1 MKKIIAIGES
11 VLDTIFTG
19 SQPVRSFMGGRIAN
33 AAAILGTMRLPVAM
47 VSECGADRVGDI
59 IIDYL
64 TAHHVNVTSIDR
76 YTEGSTALSA
86 IFDSDSGK
94 ENLVNYGVYPKE
106 RFDVVWPRIDEDDI
120 VLFGSLYAI
129 TEPQRETLFELVKYA
144 VERKAI
150 IVYLPGF
157 QHGINFHIAHVMP
170 AILENLEVS
179 DLVIA
184 HERDL
189 RDVFPGESAQQAYSN
204 HVEFYCDNY
213 LHIHPDLSVTR
224 FDNSGKG
231 SAHPAIGRPTQH
243 MLGWQAGFTAGVI
256 YGMIKNDVTSGN
268 IHQLPRTAWIDI
280 VTTAQAIASACANP
294 DNCIDEGLAARY
306 LNDLKANN

>member
-1 MKKIIAIGES
+1 MRKIIAIGES
-11 VLDTIFTG
+11 VLDTVFTG
-19 SQPVRSFMGGRIAN
+19 NQPSRAFMGGRIAN
-33 AAAILGTMRLPVAM
+33 SAAILGTIGLPVFM
-47 VSECGADRVGDI
+47 VSECCADRVGDI

-64 TAHHVNVTSIDR
+64 TRHHVDVSAVDR
-76 YTEGSTALSA
+76 YTDGSTAMSA
-86 IFDSDSGK
+86 IFSGDGK
-94 ENLVNYGVYPKE
+94 DTLVNYGVYPKQ

-120 VLFGSLYAI
+120 VIFGSLYAI
-129 TEPQRETLFELVKYA
+129 TEPQRTALFELVNHA

-189 RDVFPGESAQQAYSN
+189 RDVYPGETAQQAYTN

-213 LHIHPDLSVTR
+213 IHIHPDLSVTR
-224 FDNSGKG
+224 FGKG
-231 SAHPAIGRPTQH
+231 GRALPHPAIGLPTRH
-243 MLGWQAGFTAGVI
+243 MLGWQAGFTAGVA
-256 YGMIKNDVTSGN
+256 YGLIKHEVTHES
-268 IHQLPRTAWIDI
+268 IHQLPRTAWVDI
-280 VTTAQAIASACANP
+280 VTTAQAIASSCANP
-294 DNCIDEGLAARY
+294 DNCIDNALATRY
-306 LNDLKANN
+306 AADLKS

>member
-1 MKKIIAIGES
+1 MRKIITIGES
-11 VLDTIFTG
+11 VLDTVYSG
-19 SQPVRSFMGGRIAN
+19 NKPVRAFMGGRIAN
-33 AAAILGTMRLPVAM
+33 AAAIMGTMGLHVSM
-47 VSECGADRVGDI
+47 VSECCNDRVGDI

-64 TAHHVNVTSIDR
+64 TGHNVDVKSIDR
-76 YTEGSTALSA
+76 YTEGSTPLSA
-86 IFDSDSGK
+86 IFANETGK
-94 ENLVNYGVYPKE
+94 DTIVNYGVYPKE

-120 VLFGSLYAI
+120 LLFGSLYAI
-129 TEPQRETLFELVKYA
+129 TEPQRTALFELVNYA

-150 IVYLPGF
+150 IIYLPGF

-189 RDVFPGESAQQAYSN
+189 RDVYPGETAQQAYCD

-224 FDNSGKG
+224 FDKGGK
-231 SAHPAIGRPTQH
+231 ALPHPAIGAPTRH

-256 YGMIKNDVTSGN
+256 HGMLKNGVTRAN
-268 IHQLPRTAWIDI
+268 VHQLPRATWVDI
-280 VTTAQAIASACANP
+280 VTGAQAIASCCANT
-294 DNCIDEGLAARY
+294 DNCIDSSLAARF
-306 LNDLKANN
+306 ANELTNNQ

>member
-1 MKKIIAIGES
+1 MRKIIAIGQS
-11 VLDTIFTG
+11 VLDTLYSG
-19 SQPVRSFMGGRIAN
+19 NQPVRAFMGGRIAN
-33 AAAILGTMRLPVAM
+33 AAAILGTMGLHVSM
-47 VSECGADRVGDI
+47 VSECCNDRVGDI

-64 TAHHVNVTSIDR
+64 TRHNVDVKSIDR
-76 YTEGSTALSA
+76 YTDGSTPLSA
-86 IFDSDSGK
+86 IFTSDNGQDTI
-94 ENLVNYGVYPKE
+94 VNYGVYPQE

-120 VLFGSLYAI
+120 LLFGSLYAI
-129 TEPQRETLFELVKYA
+129 TEPQRSALFELVNYA

-150 IVYLPGF
+150 IIYLPGF

-189 RDVFPGESAQQAYSN
+189 RDVYPGETAQQAYCD

-224 FDNSGKG
+224 FDKGGK
-231 SAHPAIGRPTQH
+231 AMPHPAIGAPTRH

-256 YGMIKNDVTSGN
+256 HGLLKNGVTHADV
-268 IHQLPRTAWIDI
+268 HQLPRATWVDI
-280 VTTAQAIASACANP
+280 VTGAQAIASCCANA
-294 DNCIDEGLAARY
+294 DNCMDPSLAVRFAHEIAT
-306 LNDLKANN
+306 NT